1 MKLKPSLRNS
11 ARAALLFNLALCLL
25 FLSGCTCQIQPTYK
39 EENIPSAIE
48 QLCRDEYKI
57 NLSAKRE
64 GNSLW
69 VYVSNPKFLNREYG
83 KKEEKIFNEE
93 EFYKLNNI
101 LTVIG
106 RVLTSADKTP
116 DFFALTASDSGLGFD
131 YTLIGST
138 LDLKKAY
145 AGAIPWAEI
154 NRRYV
159 VHFNVSPM
167 AVGDKTGAHLVVYD
181 IKWPDFLA
189 EQITQ
194 RIGNQFQGENLN
206 KYFKINKLQ
215 GIFNKNA
222 FIFEYSIE
230 KSSSPPQKID
240 IQQEIVKI
248 VSFCLKTYEFK
259 NFSLVEIRDLLTR
272 ENVILSRAQVWATP
286 LY

>member
-1 MKLKPSLRNS
+1 
-11 ARAALLFNLALCLL
+11 
-25 FLSGCTCQIQPTYK
+25 
-39 EENIPSAIE
+39 
-48 QLCRDEYKI
+48 
-57 NLSAKRE
+57 
-64 GNSLW
+64 
-69 VYVSNPKFLNREYG
+69 
-83 KKEEKIFNEE
+83 
-93 EFYKLNNI
+93 
-101 LTVIG
+101 
-106 RVLTSADKTP
+106 
-116 DFFALTASDSGLGFD
+116 
-131 YTLIGST
+131 
-138 LDLKKAY
+138 
-145 AGAIPWAEI
+145 
-154 NRRYV
+154 